1 MSGFKTESA
10 YFLPT
15 LEVWLNE
22 KDCYP
27 FIGGDS
33 IETPGSGMKYR
44 SGSSANLIL
53 PYIKPGFIAGGG
65 EEAVYSYSL
74 TCLENARHIM
84 GVIEAEYQKIFE
96 RKLTLERI
104 GEAITIPRI
113 PEIDIGVSFDA
124 NLEPTIFIDNDIER
138 LTRLKWG
145 M

>member
-1 MSGFKTESA
+1 
-10 YFLPT
+10 
-15 LEVWLNE
+15 
-22 KDCYP
+22 
-27 FIGGDS
+27 
-33 IETPGSGMKYR
+33 
-44 SGSSANLIL
+44 
-53 PYIKPGFIAGGG
+53 
-65 EEAVYSYSL
+65 
-74 TCLENARHIM
+74 M

-113 PEIDIGVSFDA
+113 PEIDIGVSFDT

>member
-1 MSGFKTESA
+1 
-10 YFLPT
+10 
-15 LEVWLNE
+15 
-22 KDCYP
+22 
-27 FIGGDS
+27 
-33 IETPGSGMKYR
+33 
-44 SGSSANLIL
+44 
-53 PYIKPGFIAGGG
+53 
-65 EEAVYSYSL
+65 
-74 TCLENARHIM
+74 M

-124 NLEPTIFIDNDIER
+124 NLEPTIFIDTDIER